1 MSSGKQS
8 CFFFPKVYTI
18 CFLFLSCTCWNFSIG
33 GWRGAVRGDV
43 LGSHSARGGVQVFTS
58 KCDGSCRLFEDVLIK
73 LRKFCVPGWTGLL
86 FITGLRQLDFVLP
99 WCYFLHV
106 SCAILGSV
114 ATNSSFSWLS
124 DTFSTEC
131 PGCLW
136 DPSTLDGGN
145 SIFLHCVTS
154 KILFSSQSPNS
165 YFLPNVTKSWPVLH
179 CFLFPQTLRRAL
191 LWTSGATFSVHVPS
205 DQAPGPELPSTS
217 AAPHSALFRLY
228 PLNPLL

>member
-1 MSSGKQS
+1 MVLQIQNYRNRERISG
-8 CFFFPKVYTI
+8 
-18 CFLFLSCTCWNFSIG
+18 
-33 GWRGAVRGDV
+33 VRGWGLGGDV
-43 LGSHSARGGVQVFTS
+43 DGAHKSNMSAHS
-58 KCDGSCRLFEDVLIK
+58 KN
-73 LRKFCVPGWTGLL
+73 
-86 FITGLRQLDFVLP
+86 
-99 WCYFLHV
+99 
-106 SCAILGSV
+106 CAILGSV

-136 DPSTLDGGN
+136 DPSTLDSGN

>member
-106 SCAILGSV
+106 SCAWDSLSFLVCRFIVFIKFGKTWAILSLI
-114 ATNSSFSWLS
+114 SFCS
-124 DTFSTEC
+124 
-131 PGCLW
+131 P
-136 DPSTLDGGN
+136 
-145 SIFLHCVTS
+145 FL
-154 KILFSSQSPNS
+154 LF
-165 YFLPNVTKSWPVLH
+165 
-179 CFLFPQTLRRAL
+179 
-191 LWTSGATFSVHVPS
+191 
-205 DQAPGPELPSTS
+205 
-217 AAPHSALFRLY
+217 
-228 PLNPLL
+228 